1 MKFKL
6 FACCLLLLLLL
17 LLWRVVQREKPYRS
31 ITVDNSS
38 EQFDTSLEADRKVV
52 SELRVLFCAVVCR
65 FQALNRF

>member
-17 LLWRVVQREKPYRS
+17 LWRVVQREKLYRS
-31 ITVDNSS
+31 ITADNSS

-52 SELRVLFCAVVCR
+52 SELRVLFCAD
-65 FQALNRF
+65 FKH